1 MILGGCGS
9 GKSTQGSL
17 DPESFD
23 VAQLPPNAERR
34 FTELFFDA
42 SKAKI
47 TGDRILAKQKFHE
60 ALQVNPGSP
69 AVKFELARIYAEEG
83 NLTEAI
89 DYASEASKAV
99 PSNKWYAEYL
109 GQLYAEAGKF
119 DDSARIFRKILSNN
133 PNDFDYYFHLAGLL
147 TAQGRFE
154 EAIKVYDELESKAG
168 ISEEVSNQRQVIYM
182 ERGDLVN
189 ALKET
194 EKLIQAN
201 PEEMRYKGM
210 KAELYERMG
219 RSDEALALYL
229 ELYETDPSN
238 GLVLLSLYEINKK
251 KGRHREA
258 ADFMEKAF
266 RSPDLSIDVKVNILL
281 NVMNTAEYR
290 KDATE
295 ALTLGSILETAHPTD
310 AKSYAIQGDLHYN
323 AGNLET
329 SREKFRQAIA
339 IDPNRPPIWQ
349 QILTISSQLND
360 FDAMQREGEAS
371 VELFP
376 EQPVFYLFT
385 GVGLLAQKNAAE
397 ALRYLES
404 GKNLVVDNN
413 ALLAQFYA
421 SLGDGHHEAG
431 NHAESD
437 RYYEQCLKLDPSNL
451 VVLNNYAYYLSL
463 RGEKLD
469 RAEQMAKKANDL
481 RPNEPSFQ
489 DTYGWVL
496 FKRNNFQNALFWIE
510 EALKNGAGT
519 DPTVLEHH
527 GDVLYQLGR
536 KADAARSWQAA
547 MDNGGDAVIIQQK
560 LSQPGMGE

>member
-1 MILGGCGS
+1 VILGGCGS

>member
-1 MILGGCGS
+1 VILGGCGS

-219 RSDEALALYL
+219 RSDEAMALYL

-437 RYYEQCLKLDPSNL
+437 RYYELCLKLDPSNL

>member
-219 RSDEALALYL
+219 RSDEAMALYL

-437 RYYEQCLKLDPSNL
+437 RYYELCLKLDPSNL